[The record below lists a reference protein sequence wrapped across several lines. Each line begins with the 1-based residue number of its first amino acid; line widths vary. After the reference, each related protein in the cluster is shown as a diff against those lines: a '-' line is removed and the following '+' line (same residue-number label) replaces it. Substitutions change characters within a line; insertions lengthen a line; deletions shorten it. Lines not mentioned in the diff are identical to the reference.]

1 MVQINNE
8 LTNKFLADKIQEI
21 KQKGDR
27 KNIIE
32 TIDGYIDT
40 EAETIKQALI
50 ERCKQLKRQMLDEW
64 QTETQQNNSKILE
77 QQRALKDY
85 EDDIKQIEGLKNFK
99 RIKLK

>member
-8 LTNKFLADKIQEI
+8 LTNQFLADKIQEI

-50 ERCKQLKRQMLDEW
+50 ERCKQLKRQMLEEW
-64 QTETQQNNSKILE
+64 QAETQQNNSKILE

>member
-64 QTETQQNNSKILE
+64 QAETQQNNSKILE

>member
-50 ERCKQLKRQMLDEW
+50 ERCKQLKRQMLEEW
-64 QTETQQNNSKILE
+64 QAETQQNNSKILE